1 LIDPLTESILMA
13 SKENI
18 LLEQDFVRHDWH
30 LDEVMELLT
39 QKFSDLIFSAQR
51 VHRSYFK
58 PNQVQLSTLLN
69 IKTGKCSE
77 DCGYCSQS
85 GHFNTAVEPQAF
97 MELEAVVS
105 AAKQAKANGAT
116 RFCMGAAWRNPKQ
129 TDFDKVL
136 DIIKVVKALGL
147 ETCMTLGMLNKEQA
161 QQLKTVGLDY
171 YNHNLDTSATYYKE
185 IVSTHTYQDRLDTLA
200 NVRTANLKVCCGG
213 IIGMGESLE
222 DRASLLQ
229 TLANLP
235 VHPESVPVNQLMPM
249 AGTPL
254 ANAAKLDPFDI
265 VRCIGAARILMP
277 TSYIRL
283 SAGRSEMSDELQA
296 LCFLAGANSVFYGEK
311 LLTTDNPE
319 IDHDRQLFKRLG
331 ISVIREH

>member
-1 LIDPLTESILMA
+1 MA

-18 LLEQDFVRHDWH
+18 LLEQPIVRHDWH

-51 VHRSYFK
+51 AHRSYFK

-97 MELEAVVS
+97 MELEAVV
-105 AAKQAKANGAT
+105 AAAEQAKANGAT

-129 TDFDKVL
+129 KDFDKVL
-136 DIIKVVKALGL
+136 EIIKAVGALGL

-161 QQLKTVGLDY
+161 QQLKAVGLDY

-254 ANAAKLDPFDI
+254 ADAAKLDPFDI

-311 LLTTDNPE
+311 LLTTDNPGV
-319 IDHDRQLFKRLG
+319 DHDHLLFKRLG